1 MSLSMQKREVF
12 DNLKALIVSYL
23 FHKHHITST
32 TYFKTQNKDCLESYV
47 NLGKKI
53 FLSFILL
60 N

>member
-1 MSLSMQKREVF
+1 MQKREVF

-23 FHKHHITST
+23 FHKHHI